1 VEDIKQEN
9 SKEIEVTQ
17 KMVDEFVS
25 EVLKL
30 EQENLYVK
38 KHGLKEEILKL
49 IKSRIR

>member
-1 VEDIKQEN
+1 MEDIKQEN